1 MSIPTYP
8 NWLILKVQ
16 EALAKA
22 GRWAAQKICEKFMG
36 DKTCGG
42 WL

>member
-8 NWLILKVQ
+8 NWLLEQVK
-16 EALAKA
+16 EALRKL
-22 GRWAAQKICEKFMG
+22 GRLAAQKICEKFTG